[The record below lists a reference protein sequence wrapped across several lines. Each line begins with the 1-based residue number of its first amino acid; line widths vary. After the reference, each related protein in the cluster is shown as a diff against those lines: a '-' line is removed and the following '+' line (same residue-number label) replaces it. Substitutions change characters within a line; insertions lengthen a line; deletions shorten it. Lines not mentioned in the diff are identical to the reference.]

1 MSEEKIKRFS
11 YQTSVM
17 DLYFDSI
24 SISDIKSSKEFF
36 QSVKNVMYG
45 FANCEAYILNY
56 DLNENKDIKYV
67 VENEVTK
74 HYQPKTGEIQI
85 FQMNIAGRGNFVIEL
100 DPKLGAIK
108 FHTIDIGGQ
117 TVLNRI
123 TQNDEDIDF
132 AIEDHGR
139 PSEELLTYVVKFDDG
154 SILMDSKYA
163 YFPYSQKKDVKE
175 ALEEFDGELNEITY
189 EWYESIFNRK

>member
-1 MSEEKIKRFS
+1 MSEEKLKRFS

-24 SISDIKSSKEFF
+24 RISDIKSSKEFF
-36 QSVKNVMYG
+36 QSVKNVLYG
-45 FANCEAYILNY
+45 FADCEAYVLNY
-56 DLNENKDIKYV
+56 NLNENKEIKYV
-67 VENEVTK
+67 VENEVTN

-108 FHTIDIGGQ
+108 FHTIDFRGQ

-154 SILMDSKYA
+154 SILKDLRYA
-163 YFPYSQKKDVKE
+163 YFPYSQKKDIKE
-175 ALEEFDGELNEITY
+175 VLEEFDGELNEITD
-189 EWYESIFNRK
+189 EWYEAIFNRK